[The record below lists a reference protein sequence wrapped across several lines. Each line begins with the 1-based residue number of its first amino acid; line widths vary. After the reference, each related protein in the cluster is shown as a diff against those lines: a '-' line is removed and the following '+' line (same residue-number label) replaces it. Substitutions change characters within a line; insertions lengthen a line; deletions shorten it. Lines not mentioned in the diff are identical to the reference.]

1 MPARTGGL
9 PKVLLIL
16 CIVAAPLITHIVL
29 TSGEWGL
36 PADLLVAGQTALA
49 LWLVLTQFRGL
60 CRQVAAIGLLACAL
74 ALCLLHLQ
82 GGLVLSTGLPHA
94 AIYAGLL
101 VLFGLSLRP
110 GHVPLITRLSH
121 QIHGAL
127 PPAIDRYT
135 RRVTWAW
142 CLFFLFQLLASALLI
157 AFAPVAWWS
166 TFVNILNAPLLAIML
181 LGEKLTRSFWV
192 TNPPRERFPD
202 MVRMVTLVK
211 AQLAQRDHGCPR
223 PRES

>member
-1 MPARTGGL
+1 MPARAGGL
-9 PKVLLIL
+9 LKVLLIL
-16 CIVAAPLITHIVL
+16 SIVAAPLITHVVL
-29 TSGEWGL
+29 TSGKWGM
-36 PADLLVAGQTALA
+36 PADLLVAGQTVLA

-60 CRQVAAIGLLACAL
+60 CRQVAVIGLLGCGL

-101 VLFGLSLRP
+101 VLFGLSLRS
-110 GHVPLITRLSH
+110 GHVPLITALSH
-121 QIHGAL
+121 QIHGSL

-166 TFVNILNAPLLAIML
+166 TFVNILNAPLLAVML
-181 LGEKLTRSFWV
+181 LGEKLTRSLWV

-202 MVRMVTLVK
+202 MVRMVALVK
-211 AQLAQRDHGCPR
+211 AHLAKRDHGCPR